1 MLPYLATILWA
12 NSFWN
17 INTIF
22 DQWFHSKILKSI
34 GPTEVITSQDYKI
47 SGENIILNDKEKTN
61 LVETDVYD
69 LLTDEEINQIGE
81 DYIQNE
87 AENAAMD
94 IYDDD

>member
-1 MLPYLATILWA
+1 MT
-12 NSFWN
+12 
-17 INTIF
+17 
-22 DQWFHSKILKSI
+22 
-34 GPTEVITSQDYKI
+34 GPFGICY
-47 SGENIILNDKEKTN
+47 GECEDHFKREFKGYNDRIDKEKTN

-94 IYDDD
+94 MYDDD